1 MTHAP
6 PLPST
11 PSERRMTIRGAI
23 LRSQKRSG
31 ILVPCPACRRG
42 EVYFSRIGKW
52 RIKACCSKAV
62 RGEAC
67 ADWEE

>member
-1 MTHAP
+1 MSYAP
-6 PLPST
+6 PLPNT
-11 PSERRMTIRGAI
+11 PMERLMTIRDAI
-23 LRSQKRSG
+23 MRSHRRYG

-42 EVYFSRIGKW
+42 KVYFSRLGKW
-52 RIKACCSKAV
+52 RVRACCSKAV